1 MVDFSEILQG
11 IAVPFAAKL
20 SCMSASTSS
29 LKLGVIREGKT
40 PPDHRVPLT
49 PKQCQ
54 EVQTRWPQVQVVV
67 QTSAIRKYPDADYSN
82 AGIEVRE
89 DLSDCDII
97 VGVKEVPVDMLI
109 PSKTYLF
116 FSHTFKQQP
125 HNAKLLAALL
135 DKKVRL
141 IDYEVIRHQGKRLI
155 GFGRYAGVV
164 GCYNGFRLFGLKH
177 ELFELKPAH
186 ACHDRKELEEE
197 LTKVVLPQSTK
208 IVLTGFGRVGHG
220 AREIMALLPI
230 HEVSAEDFLT
240 SDYDEPV
247 FTHLD
252 THQYNRRISDG
263 AFDKSEFYAHP
274 ERYESCFPQFAHE
287 ADMYV
292 ACHFYGKGSPYIY
305 THADTQHPDW
315 RVKVVAD
322 VSCDVDGPVASTLRA
337 STIADP
343 FYGYHPADQA
353 ETPYDQPEA
362 IAVMAIDNLPCELP
376 FDASEDFGNE
386 LIKHVLPLL
395 IEGDRDG
402 ILEGAT
408 QTDLNGQLTP
418 KFAYL
423 KEYAEGGR
431 AQLKA
436 TAE

>member
-1 MVDFSEILQG
+1 
-11 IAVPFAAKL
+11 
-20 SCMSASTSS
+20 MSTPTSS

-40 PPDHRVPLT
+40 PPDLRVPLT
-49 PKQCQ
+49 PHQCR
-54 EVQTRWPQVQVVV
+54 EIQTRWPNVQVVV
-67 QTSAIRKYPDADYSN
+67 QTSPIRKYPDSAYIKE
-82 AGIEVRE
+82 GIEVRE
-89 DLSDCDII
+89 DLSDCDVIL
-97 VGVKEVPVDMLI
+97 GVKEVPVDMLI

-135 DKKVRL
+135 DKKIRL

-177 ELFELKPAH
+177 DLYELKPAH
-186 ACHDRKELEEE
+186 ACEDRKELEEE
-197 LTKVVLPQSTK
+197 LTKVVLPNSTK

-220 AREIMALLPI
+220 AREIMSLLPI
-230 HEVSAEDFLT
+230 HEVSADDFLT
-240 SDYDEPV
+240 KDYDEPV

-252 THQYNRRISDG
+252 THQYNRRITDG
-263 AFDKSEFYAHP
+263 EFEKSEFYQHP
-274 ERYESCFPQFAHE
+274 ERYESSFPQFAHE

-305 THADTQHPDW
+305 THSDVQHPDW
-315 RVKVVAD
+315 KVKVVAD

-353 ETPYDQPEA
+353 EVNFDHPDA

-376 FDASEDFGNE
+376 IDASEDFGNE

-402 ILEGAT
+402 IIEGAT
-408 QTDLNGQLTP
+408 QTNLDGELMP

-423 KEYAEGGR
+423 KEYARGGL
-431 AQLKA
+431 AQI
-436 TAE
+436 